1 MGKTPAQEN
10 RLRAKKAGMSH
21 QQVMD
26 DKKKEEHKL
35 KKLASQNQSFGQV
48 KGAAMNTKH
57 AKEMQRL
64 KDLNDP
70 TTKIGR
76 EHLRAQKK
84 AAKEAQEFL
93 LRTKGIDIK
102 QPDVPEGVD
111 KKTILC
117 EFFKHG
123 CCAKSGDKC
132 AFSHDLAINEKV
144 AKRSLF
150 ENVDSIDE
158 WDQKKLEAVIN
169 T

>member
-10 RLRAKKAGMSH
+10 RLKAKKAGMSH
-21 QQVMD
+21 QD
-26 DKKKEEHKL
+26 ALDEKKKEDSKL
-35 KKLASQNQSFGQV
+35 KKLASANQSFGQV

-102 QPDVPEGVD
+102 QPEVAEGVD
-111 KKTILC
+111 KKTVLC
-117 EFFKHG
+117 EFLSTDVAPRPGISARFRTIWPSTK
-123 CCAKSGDKC
+123 KSPRGVYSK
-132 AFSHDLAINEKV
+132 
-144 AKRSLF
+144 
-150 ENVDSIDE
+150 
-158 WDQKKLEAVIN
+158 